1 MTLIIKIE
9 VQMNQG
15 HLKSTHSKFKTH
27 AKRLGFKKEIDKII
41 TLTKMNTIK
50 DKQINLNQFGKIL
63 IILLSFVKPMR

>member
-15 HLKSTHSKFKTH
+15 HFKSIHSKFKTH
-27 AKRLGFKKEIDKII
+27 TNRLGFKKEIDKII

-50 DKQINLNQFGKIL
+50 DKKINLNQFGKIL
-63 IILLSFVKPMR
+63 RILLSFVKPMR